1 MSDMKTLRVCLSSE
15 LPDILHRSSDF
26 IYFAYDK
33 LALYCG
39 QDEVSENFAIAT
51 ELPEE
56 QVEDMMYIL
65 NTDGSVHRK
74 VDYEDTV
81 IATIEDPDQIDILRK
96 AGTLFY
102 VDNNRRYFDS
112 QDRTLTLPFTDG
124 AYELAVAMKEQQ
136 KFTNDT
142 IIKYNEDTERFEMY
156 GPDIGDFEDYSK
168 PFRGGETKSVKVK
181 VDGPRITAD
190 VKVSSAAG
198 NIIRASSDGLFAK
211 TQNKVDV
218 TTFNKWKSDMDDFKA
233 YAKDVLDK
241 INAEVAELQDLVT
254 PEKISADI
262 QEIVQSRFSTI
273 QTALDNYQAIYN
285 AMGNIETEVMN
296 YCLTA
301 YANEVNKLDAELETN
316 SNWND
321 LDSSSYTYTE
331 EADYYQKERDAIPEM
346 SQKDIELILAAAA
359 AAAIGAV
366 VIDPNI

>member
-1 MSDMKTLRVCLSSE
+1 MADMKTLRVCLSSE

-51 ELPEE
+51 AIPEE
-56 QVEDMMYIL
+56 QIDGMIYIL

-74 VDYEDTV
+74 TDYTDHT
-81 IATIEDPDQIDILRK
+81 IATIEDPDQITILRK

-190 VKVSSAAG
+190 IKVSNAAG
-198 NIIRASSDGLFAK
+198 NILRSSSDGLFAK
-211 TQNKVDV
+211 TQDKVDI
-218 TTFNKWKSDMDDFKA
+218 TTFNRWKSDMDDFKA

-262 QEIVQSRFSTI
+262 QEIVESRFATI

-285 AMGNIETEVMN
+285 AMSDIETQVMN
-296 YCLTA
+296 YCLNA
-301 YANEVNKLDAELETN
+301 YAEESYKLDTLLETN
-316 SNWND
+316 SNWNN
-321 LDSSSYTYTE
+321 LDNSAHTYTE
-331 EADYYQKERDAIPEM
+331 EADYYQKERDAIPEL
-346 SQKDIELILAAAA
+346 SQTDVELILAAAVNA
-359 AAAIGAV
+359 LGAV
-366 VIDPNI
+366 IVDPNT